1 MNSCNLSE
9 TFKLFFFFFTNTTT
23 YIKSIFGCVF
33 FVTTSHITNFALPYG
48 SGSCFYAN
56 KYADLKVFFGHEL
69 SQNRIDFRDLQE
81 V

>member
-1 MNSCNLSE
+1 MYQKPLI
-9 TFKLFFFFFTNTTT
+9 FFFFFYQYN
-23 YIKSIFGCVF
+23 YIKSIFGYVF
-33 FVTTSHITNFALPYG
+33 FVTTSYITNFALPYG

-69 SQNRIDFRDLQE
+69 SQNRIDLRDLQE